1 MDKGIIIHLD
11 NDDKLLSVSENY
23 FKQCDLRTSFD
34 FVICKTREEFSK
46 AVEQNKGMLKSLI
59 FDLIGPNPEKKELDE
74 GNAKF
79 LKDVEVSFAKFSIP
93 IFIYTGYLDLIAK
106 MFKNYGTVFK
116 VDKNQGINVIFDKIK
131 LFHDSGFLDVFCP
144 GGVLESEI
152 YKEIH
157 ESFVK
162 QFRNGEIESIIKTV
176 QVTNPDD
183 CKVRCTDLF
192 KRIATK
198 ALMSKLLLPVV
209 EDKSTVNAIE
219 HYYRRISAMD
229 FWTGDILEK
238 NDKSE
243 RIIILTPRCD
253 CSHAKNYLICIIEP
267 DFPTNKRDFIRRAL
281 TDNPNYSGA
290 TFRYLPP
297 APVFNGGRVNFSLH
311 RTITK
316 EELQS
321 EYSTLVTL
329 SDDLTNEIL
338 AKMCSFFLRT
348 GINTINVAEL
358 VTYLDSL
365 NEASS
370 S

>member
-1 MDKGIIIHLD
+1 MGKGIIIHLD
-11 NDDKLLSVSENY
+11 NDDKLLGVSGNY
-23 FKQCDLRTSFD
+23 FKQCDLRTDFD
-34 FVICKTREEFSK
+34 FVTCKTREEFIE
-46 AVEQNKGMLKSLI
+46 AVKQNKGMLKSLI
-59 FDLIGPNPEKKELDE
+59 FDLVGPIPEKRELDE
-74 GNAKF
+74 GNAEF
-79 LKDVEVSFAKFSIP
+79 LDDVETSFAKFSIP
-93 IFIYTGYLDLIAK
+93 IFIYTGYLDLITER
-106 MFKNYGTVFK
+106 FKNYGTVFK
-116 VDKNQGINVIFDKIK
+116 VDKDQGINVIFDKIK

-144 GGVLESEI
+144 GGVLEVEI

-176 QVTNPDD
+176 QGTNPDD
-183 CKVRCTDLF
+183 CKARCTDLF

-198 ALMSKLLLPVV
+198 ALMSKLLSPVA

-219 HYYRRISAMD
+219 HYYRRISAVD

-243 RIIILTPRCD
+243 KIIVLTPRCD
-253 CSHAKNYLICIIEP
+253 CSHATNYLVCKIEP
-267 DFPTNKRDFIRRAL
+267 DFPPANKKDQIRRAL
-281 TDNPNYSGA
+281 TDNPNYSGT

-297 APVFNGGRVNFSLH
+297 APVFNGGRVNFSSH
-311 RTITK
+311 KTITK

-321 EYSTLVTL
+321 EYSSLITL

-338 AKMCSFFLRT
+338 AKMCSYFLRT
-348 GINTINVAEL
+348 GINTINVDEL

-365 NEASS
+365 NEV
-370 S
+370 